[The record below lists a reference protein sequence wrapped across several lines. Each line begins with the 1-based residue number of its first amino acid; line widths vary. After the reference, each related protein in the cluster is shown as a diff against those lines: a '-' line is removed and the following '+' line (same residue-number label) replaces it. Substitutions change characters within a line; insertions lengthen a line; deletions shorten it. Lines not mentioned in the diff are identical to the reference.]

1 MYYPPFSNLI
11 RLLFTGK
18 DIKNIHFLA
27 DIINKKISQI
37 KGAYIYGPISA
48 PFERLNGKHRI
59 HIVMKCDPNLIKGI
73 KSKLFHLIDT
83 DILESN
89 TMGVRL
95 SIDIDPM
102 NLL

>member
-1 MYYPPFSNLI
+1 MI

-27 DIINKKISQI
+27 DIISKKISQI
-37 KGAYIYGPISA
+37 KGTDVFGPISA
-48 PFERLNGKHRI
+48 PFERLGGKHRI
-59 HIVMKCDPNLIKGI
+59 HIVMKCNPKLIGGI
-73 KSKLFHLIDT
+73 KSKLFQLIDS
-83 DILESN
+83 DILESS